1 MKFKR
6 GAYRRFT
13 LSLLLL
19 TLLLRALTL
28 LRTEP
33 ASSMDNERLIKLSA
47 QGETLPPW
55 QGPWACIHDTLTGLL
70 WENKTN
76 NESIHDGY
84 WSYSWFNE
92 GKGQAN
98 SGDCYFEAQRCD
110 TQDLI
115 RRTNEE
121 KLCGTTGWRLPTKA
135 ELSSLL
141 EQQDRPQ
148 APQLRTDF
156 FQQIKAGDYWSAQ
169 GAMPLEGHY
178 QHLGQGASAINF
190 YQGRF
195 HNLPYRN
202 AAFAI
207 LVTDKWPKSQ
217 YTAGVTSRTVSKP
230 K

>member
-1 MKFKR
+1 MMFKR
-6 GAYRRFT
+6 GTYRRLV
-13 LSLLLL
+13 LSLIVLAVLLSSL
-19 TLLLRALTL
+19 TVFRADLPPSI
-28 LRTEP
+28 TEG
-33 ASSMDNERLIKLSA
+33 DLVKLNA
-47 QGETLPPW
+47 QGQPLAPW
-55 QGPWACIHDTLTGLL
+55 QGPWACIHDTTTGLL
-70 WENKTN
+70 WENKTD

-92 GKGQAN
+92 DTGHPNG
-98 SGDCYFEAQRCD
+98 GDCYFETERCD

-115 RRTNEE
+115 TRTNQES
-121 KLCGTTGWRLPTKA
+121 LCGVTGWRLPSKT
-135 ELSSLL
+135 ELSRLL
-141 EQQDRPQ
+141 KPQDRPE

-169 GAMPLEGHY
+169 GSVPLKGHY
-178 QHLGQGASAINF
+178 QHLVQGASAIDF

-207 LVTDKWPKSQ
+207 LVTDKWPKAQ
-217 YTAGVTSRTVSKP
+217 YTAGETSRHVSKP